1 MLVLKPD
8 LLLLD
13 EPFGAL
19 DAVTRRHMNVELQRI
34 WSEQRITTLLVTHS
48 VDEAVFLGD
57 RVIAMSGRPGKI
69 VKSVEVPFA
78 RPRRTELQRTPE
90 FHHLADELTITLE
103 PEGRA

>member
-1 MLVLKPD
+1 MLKPD

-69 VKSVEVPFA
+69 IKSVEVPFA